1 MAFDQP
7 TRNRLQKFVAAS
19 RALLTEEF
27 TRQLQHEYGMNP
39 VTGEVAELSQLPRL
53 DDGRR
58 QTARLLR
65 EMLEHYLSTSPG
77 NDRRATVE
85 RIVRE
90 QAFTVLNRLCALR
103 MAEARDLLIG
113 SVRQG
118 YQSKGFQLYARLAG
132 PSLGETGD
140 AYRCYLFS
148 LFDEFAMD
156 VAVLFDR
163 FSPSGRLFP
172 RESALLLLLEQ
183 INHPDLETLWDE
195 DETIGWIYQYFNSKD
210 ERKKMRDDSAAPRN
224 SRELAVRNQFFT
236 PRYVV
241 EFLTDNT
248 LGRIWYE
255 MTQGQ
260 TSLKESCRYLVRRPH
275 EIFLKE
281 GERPPVPSESA
292 ADLSQEELLN
302 QPVHIPH
309 RALKDP
315 RKIKMID
322 PACGSMH
329 FGLYAFDLFE
339 RIYEEAWH
347 IEQLGDQLAR
357 DYGWCDSSSQIAVP
371 ESVRLRREATV
382 ACSASGRTMR
392 AEEAVVALLR
402 YHDGAVAGRP
412 LIYHPSQ
419 VATRQAFSLVL
430 PLVEFDYVRAM
441 REHWFAAST
450 GCLFL
455 ELAGCFELET
465 RPSPTREE
473 AYAEF
478 LQDVPRLIIEHNIH
492 GIDIDR
498 RAVQIAGLSLWLRA
512 QKSWQGQGIKPQVRP
527 QIRRSNIACAEPM
540 PGETAF
546 LEEFIAQHLSGNSER
561 QFLAGLVRRVFE
573 SMKLAGEAGSLL
585 KIEEEIADEV
595 AQAKRQW
602 LERPAARQ
610 LSLFASEPKAV
621 QQTLDLTRGITD
633 ASFWDDAE
641 KLLYDALR
649 AYAESAEQGGG
660 YQRRLFAN
668 DAARGFAFVDLC
680 RERYDVAL
688 MNPPFGDGSL
698 PSKPYIDETY
708 GDTKGDVYKA
718 FVECFHARLI
728 PAGYLGIISSRTGF
742 FLGQSEDWRTRVV
755 LRLFRP
761 IALADLGSGVL
772 DAMVEVAAYVLRS
785 LSVQEARDLT
795 LSLVHVLEKVK
806 RDKQG
811 RFSLPKWQAARGGL
825 KRHQAVAEL
834 EDLAVQGF
842 VQRDS
847 GHTVRFAPRWL
858 SVKKV
863 ATPAEQ
869 FFPPLV
875 CVRALG
881 ETDKGASLLE
891 AVRGYSTKQVFIC
904 DPSRFN
910 KVPGS
915 PFTYWIGTTFHRL
928 FAELPQFEAGDRVVR
943 AGGQTSDD
951 FRYLRA
957 FWECN
962 TFPLNGTWRT
972 YVKGGAYSPFYNDLP
987 LVAHWHDKRNTFAG
1001 FLGRPG
1007 RSSEQPSNYELY
1019 FLPGITWPLRA
1030 KAFSPQ
1036 VMPAGSIFTVRGYA
1050 ILAPT
1055 SDLLALLG
1063 LTAASVFDYLFKILL
1078 GRFGFPEFV
1087 VGVLQKLPLPNIAV
1101 QEGKRLGEL
1110 SHQAWTEKRSLKLS
1124 DSTSHAFVF
1133 PALLAATGSTLAERV
1148 ARRAVYARACGESVA
1163 AVQTEIDNLAFRLY
1177 GLDDAD
1183 RTALIATLDTEAIDH
1198 VESESSEDE
1207 EQEVATADAPALTAD
1222 LLAYALGCSFG
1233 RWDIRYA
1240 TGEHSAPLVPDPF
1253 DPLPVCPPGMLQNEQ
1268 NLPLTESDQARQKAT
1283 GDSRYPLDIPWDGLL
1298 VDDAGHQRDI
1308 EGGVQKVFQI
1318 IWPDTHETIEHE
1330 ACEILGVKALR
1341 EHFRKPADFFALHLK
1356 HYSKSR
1362 RQAPVYWPLSTGSN
1376 SYTLWVYYHRL
1387 TDQTLYIAVNDFV
1400 EPKLKQVAADAARL
1414 RQKTGRSSAE
1424 EKEFEQLTTLELELN
1439 EFRAELL
1446 RIARFWKPNLN
1457 DGVQITAAPLWKLFR
1472 LAKWQKTLK
1481 ETWLALE
1488 AGDYDWAQ
1496 LAYSIWPDRVAE
1508 ECKTDKSLAIAHN
1521 LEHLYVEVPKPA
1533 KKRATRKKKG
1543 SNEIDGAET
1552 DA

>member
-7 TRNRLQKFVAAS
+7 TRNRLQKFVADS

-39 VTGEVAELSQLPRL
+39 VTGEVAELSKLPRL

-65 EMLEHYLSTSPG
+65 ETLEHYLATSPG

-103 MAEARDLLIG
+103 MAESRDLLIE
-113 SVRQG
+113 SVGQG
-118 YQSKGFQLYARLAG
+118 AQSKGFQLYARLAG
-132 PSLGETGD
+132 PALGERGD

-156 VAVLFDR
+156 LAVLFDR

-172 RESALLLLLEQ
+172 RESALLQLLEQ
-183 INHPDLETLWDE
+183 INHPDLEALWAE

-260 TSLKESCRYLVRRPH
+260 TSLKESCRYLVRRPN

-281 GERPPVPSESA
+281 GEQPPAQAESNA
-292 ADLSQEELLN
+292 TDGLSQEELLN

-315 RKIKMID
+315 REIKMID

-347 IEQLGDQLAR
+347 LEEIGDQLAR
-357 DYGWCDSSSQIAVP
+357 DYGWSADPSPIAVP
-371 ESVRLRREATV
+371 ESVRLRREAQV
-382 ACSASGRTMR
+382 ACFASGRKMR
-392 AEEAVVALLR
+392 AEEAVLVLAR
-402 YHDGAVAGRP
+402 YQDGSIAGRP

-419 VATRQAFSLVL
+419 VVSRQSFSVVL
-430 PLVEFDYVRAM
+430 PLVEFDYQRAM
-441 REHWFAAST
+441 REQWFAAST

-455 ELAGCFELET
+455 ELARCFDYET

-473 AYAEF
+473 AYAAF
-478 LQDVPRLIIEHNIH
+478 RRDVPRLIIEHNIH
-492 GIDIDR
+492 GIDIDP

-512 QKSWQGQGIKPQVRP
+512 QKSWQEQGLKPQARP

-546 LEEFIAQHLSGNSER
+546 LEEFIAQHLSGNPER

-595 AQAKRQW
+595 AKAKRQW
-602 LERPAARQ
+602 LERPAPKQ
-610 LSLFASEPKAV
+610 LTLFGSDPKPV
-621 QQTLDLTRGITD
+621 QQALDLTRGITD
-633 ASFWDDAE
+633 ASFWDEAE
-641 KLLYDALR
+641 ALLYDALR
-649 AYAESAEQGGG
+649 AYAESADQGG

-680 RERYDVAL
+680 RARYDVAL

-785 LSVQEARDLT
+785 LSVKEARDLT
-795 LSLVHVLEKVK
+795 LSLVPVLEKVV
-806 RDKQG
+806 RDKQD

-834 EDLAVQGF
+834 EVLECNGF
-842 VQRDS
+842 LLRTA
-847 GHTVRFAPRWL
+847 GEIVRYLTLWQHVRKAALPPKP
-858 SVKKV
+858 V
-863 ATPAEQ
+863 
-869 FFPPLV
+869 FPHLV
-875 CVRALG
+875 CVKALNAP
-881 ETDKGASLLE
+881 DKGELIALAFHTPGSPH
-891 AVRGYSTKQVFIC
+891 AYIC
-904 DPSRFN
+904 DPSTFAAI
-910 KVPGS
+910 PS
-915 PFTYWIGTTFHRL
+915 TTFAYWAPARVNQLFKNLPHVEHGGRIGRL
-928 FAELPQFEAGDRVVR
+928 GVN
-943 AGGQTSDD
+943 TTDD
-951 FRYLRA
+951 FRFLRLY
-957 FWECN
+957 WEIATAAVRRWTSIFKGGGFRPFFN
-962 TFPLNGTWRT
+962 PSPLMMDWEGGGRILKALIEGKGDSPSRNIRSEAHQGRHGLTYSSRT
-972 YVKGGAYSPFYNDLP
+972 QKGLGFQPLPSESLFTVKGP
-987 LVAHWHDKRNTFAG
+987 
-1001 FLGRPG
+1001 
-1007 RSSEQPSNYELY
+1007 
-1019 FLPGITWPLRA
+1019 
-1030 KAFSPQ
+1030 
-1036 VMPAGSIFTVRGYA
+1036 A
-1050 ILAPT
+1050 ILANDT
-1055 SDLLALLG
+1055 EELLALLAIMNS
-1063 LTAASVFDYLFKILL
+1063 LPF
-1078 GRFGFPEFV
+1078 RFLVSLQMAFGSFEI
-1087 VGVLQKLPLPNIAV
+1087 GVIQRTPLPIFTSTDLRKLGLLANTMW
-1101 QEGKRLGEL
+1101 QLKRFL
-1110 SHQAWTEKRSLKLS
+1110 
-1124 DSTSHAFVF
+1124 DSMEATSHAFF
-1133 PALLAATGSTLAERV
+1133 LPSLLVTTGVRLIDRAATWV
-1148 ARRAVYARACGESVA
+1148 ARYRAEEHTID
-1163 AVQTEIDNLAFRLY
+1163 AVQAEIDQLAFQLY
-1177 GLDDAD
+1177 GLDAAD
-1183 RTALIATLDTEAIDH
+1183 RAALTSTFTQGFTGHTD
-1198 VESESSEDE
+1198 SEPSEDDE
-1207 EQEVATADAPALTAD
+1207 EVAAVDTAALVTD
-1222 LLAYALGCSFG
+1222 LLEYALGCSFG
-1233 RWDIRYA
+1233 RWDIRFA
-1240 TGEHSAPLVPDPF
+1240 TGEYLAPPVPDPF
-1253 DPLPVCPPGMLQNEQ
+1253 AALPHCPSGMLQNEQ
-1268 NLPLTESDQARQKAT
+1268 KLPLTEDDQARLHGK
-1283 GDSRYPLDIPWDGLL
+1283 GDFHYPLDIPWNGLL
-1298 VDDAGHQRDI
+1298 VDDAGHPRDI
-1308 EGGVQKVFQI
+1308 EAGVQKVFQI
-1318 IWPDTHETIEHE
+1318 LWPDTHEAIEHE
-1330 ACEILGVKALR
+1330 ACEILGVKSLR
-1341 EHFRKPADFFALHLK
+1341 EFFRKPADFFAFHLK
-1356 HYSKSR
+1356 QYSKSR
-1362 RQAPVYWPLSTGSN
+1362 RQAPIYWPLSTTSN
-1376 SYTLWVYYHRL
+1376 SYTLWIYYHRL

-1400 EPKLKQVAADAARL
+1400 EPKLKQVAADAGRL
-1414 RQKTGRSSAE
+1414 KQKTGRSSAD
-1424 EKEFEQLTTLELELN
+1424 EKELEQLTDLEQELN
-1439 EFRAELL
+1439 EFRSELL
-1446 RIARFWKPNLN
+1446 RIAAFWKPNLN

-1488 AGDYDWAQ
+1488 AGDYDWAH

-1508 ECKTDKSLAIAHN
+1508 KCKTDKSLAIAHN
-1521 LEHLYVEVPKPA
+1521 LEHLFVEVPKPA
-1533 KKRATRKKKG
+1533 KKRATRKKK
-1543 SNEIDGAET
+1543 AEDELEDVEA